1 MVRSLSAQNGSWW
14 INGTNAGTCAWAQN
28 YSKIKKQSK
37 IPYCWRELAIVSHKI
52 FSSERLRP
60 VTWKWRFFP
69 LKTFGCLPFQPISDV
84 TNIMFGI
91 SFACQSSELLPTVR
105 KPGLPTLPHAKRCSI
120 QVPPKLSLSLSFSV
134 LENLLYSRD
143 QLTLQAAKAVGD
155 FAKRWLSDASR
166 GLVI

>member
-1 MVRSLSAQNGSWW
+1 MDM
-14 INGTNAGTCAWAQN
+14 T
-28 YSKIKKQSK
+28 
-37 IPYCWRELAIVSHKI
+37 
-52 FSSERLRP
+52 
-60 VTWKWRFFP
+60 FFL
-69 LKTFGCLPFQPISDV
+69 LKTFGYLPFQPISDV

-134 LENLLYSRD
+134 LENLQYSRD

-155 FAKRWLSDASR
+155 FAKR
-166 GLVI
+166 